1 MYVDRDSSGRI
12 AVMDLKPEEFE
23 TIRRAIKAFKTGLLQ
38 NRLPPDSLPEARST
52 SNTTAQG

>member
-23 TIRRAIKAFKTGLLQ
+23 TIRRAIKAFTTGLLRQ
-38 NRLPPDSLPEARST
+38 YASAENIRTDIVSADLFID
-52 SNTTAQG
+52 